1 MAEEKRKL
9 SVLGMSCQ
17 HCVQAIKKA
26 VSALRGVSS
35 VEVSLEQKTVTV
47 EFDPA
52 SIGLPAIQKAI
63 EEEGYAV
70 V

>member
-1 MAEEKRKL
+1 MAGRKQTL
-9 SVLGMSCQ
+9 SVLGMACQ
-17 HCVQAIKKA
+17 HCVQAIKRA
-26 VSALRGVSS
+26 VGALRGVSS

-52 SIGLPAIQKAI
+52 SISLPAIQTAI